1 MRRRPQWRCL
11 ASYEFVSLEEAE
23 AEAKGGLW
31 AGAGAGS
38 EGEGSPVIV
47 KNPSK
52 EDHKDNNNDD
62 NVFKDGD
69 MAEFRMNGQR
79 FNIHAMLVLFN
90 LMEVAAAQ
98 VLLEGDVGEL
108 ANSTQEKMRKR
119 RQSPTCVL
127 RIGESLEI
135 PGSRQKGINND
146 AGSRKRGTMNDVG
159 SRKKG
164 TNNDTGSRK
173 EREVSKKILGG
184 DMQEL
189 VDDHRAYRRSVRWAS

>member
-1 MRRRPQWRCL
+1 MVRRRPQWRGL
-11 ASYEFVSLEEAE
+11 ASYGFVQLEEAE

-38 EGEGSPVIV
+38 EGEGSPAIF
-47 KNPSK
+47 KDPSK
-52 EDHKDNNNDD
+52 EDHEDNNNDD

-69 MAEFRMNGQR
+69 VAEFWMNGQC
-79 FNIHAMLVLFN
+79 FDIHAMSVLFN
-90 LMEVAAAQ
+90 LVEVAAAQ

-108 ANSTQEKMRKR
+108 ANLTQEKMRKR

-146 AGSRKRGTMNDVG
+146 TGSRKRGTKNDVG

-164 TNNDTGSRK
+164 TDG
-173 EREVSKKILGG
+173 
-184 DMQEL
+184 
-189 VDDHRAYRRSVRWAS
+189 